1 MSPDV
6 VEIQPLDADDGALV
20 GRVVTMLEAVRQAD
34 SPWVHPRT
42 VTELQGELRYGWELD
57 PGRHFVAL
65 ADGHAVAAGQLVTT
79 KWDNLDLAWLDVTV
93 HPEHRRRGIGTT
105 MLRCL
110 VDEAVVAGRTKLGI
124 DGWDAVAPRRFAER
138 FGFTLGSRAINRRQ
152 HLDGLDLDGLRRRY
166 DEARPHAS
174 AYELV
179 RLTGRTPDELL
190 PAVCEMWGAINDAP
204 LDDLDIEDEV
214 FPPER
219 IRDYETAT
227 LERGRRIHRVLARH
241 RETGELAG
249 HTVVAVEV
257 ERPEIAHQHDTSV
270 VRAHRGHR
278 LGLLLK
284 AEMNLWLAETEPQ
297 LRTVDTWNAE
307 SNDHMIAV
315 NEALAYRWMGRGLE
329 FMSTVGKVREALGA
343 EVAVGTR

>member
-1 MSPDV
+1 MSPDA
-6 VEIQPLDADDGALV
+6 VEIRPLDADDSALV
-20 GRVVTMLEAVRQAD
+20 ARVVTLLESVRQAD

-65 ADGHAVAAGQLVTT
+65 ADGRPVATGQLATT

-93 HPEHRRRGIGTT
+93 HPEHRRRGTGTT
-105 MLRCL
+105 LLRFL
-110 VDEAVVAGRTKLGI
+110 VDEAHAAGRTKLGI
-124 DGWDAVAPRRFAER
+124 DGWDAEAPRRFAQR
-138 FGFTLGSRAINRRQ
+138 YGFTVGSRAINRRQ
-152 HLDGLDLDGLRRRY
+152 HLDELDLPELQHRY
-166 DEARPHAS
+166 DEARPRAS
-174 AYELV
+174 AYELI
-179 RLTGRTPDELL
+179 RLSGRTPDELL
-190 PAVCEMWGAINDAP
+190 PAVCEMWVAINDAP

-227 LERGRRIHRVLARH
+227 LEKGRRMHRVLARH
-241 RETGELAG
+241 RETGALAG
-249 HTVVAVEV
+249 HTVVVVEG
-257 ERPEIAHQHDTSV
+257 ERPEVGHQHDTSV
-270 VRAHRGHR
+270 VREHRGHR

-284 AEMNLWLAETEPQ
+284 AEMNLWLAEIEPQ

-329 FMSTVGKVREALGA
+329 FMSTVGKVREALEA
-343 EVAVGTR
+343 EVAVGTG

>member
-1 MSPDV
+1 MSPDA
-6 VEIQPLDADDGALV
+6 VEIRPLDADDDALV
-20 GRVVTMLEAVRQAD
+20 ARVVPLLQAVRRTDA
-34 SPWVHPRT
+34 PWVHPWT

-65 ADGHAVAAGQLVTT
+65 ADGEPVAKGQLMLTR
-79 KWDNLDLAWLDVTV
+79 WDNLDLAWLDVVV
-93 HPEHRRRGIGTT
+93 HPERRRQGTGTT
-105 MLRCL
+105 MLRFL
-110 VDEAVVAGRTKLGI
+110 LDEAAAAGRTKVGI
-124 DGWDAVAPRRFAER
+124 DGWDAEAPVRFAER
-138 FGFTLGSRAINRRQ
+138 CGFTVGSRAINRRQ
-152 HLDGLDLDGLRRRY
+152 HLDELDLGALRTRY
-166 DEARPHAS
+166 DEARPHGS
-174 AYELV
+174 SYELV
-179 RLTGRTPDELL
+179 RLSGPTPDELL
-190 PAVCEMWGAINDAP
+190 PAVSEMWVAINDAP

-219 IRDYETAT
+219 IRHYETAT
-227 LERGRRIHRVLARH
+227 IERGRRLHRVLARH
-241 RETGELAG
+241 CATGELAG

-257 ERPEIAHQHDTSV
+257 ERPWIGHQHDTSV

-284 AEMNLWLAETEPQ
+284 AEMNLWLAEAEPQ

-329 FMSTVGKVREALGA
+329 FMSTVAKVREALGA
-343 EVAVGTR
+343 EVAVGTG